1 MHAYILLGRV
11 KTLLEWA
18 DELLSKEWE
27 WMDAWVTGW
36 IPLRLLCLLE
46 HLRCQKQSDLWI

>member
-18 DELLSKEWE
+18 DELLSKMLADETSDGV
-27 WMDAWVTGW
+27 DA
-36 IPLRLLCLLE
+36 
-46 HLRCQKQSDLWI
+46 